1 MSTESRCIRAA
12 LAYAERFAFAVFPCS
27 PGGKTP
33 VTDHGFKDATKD
45 PERIRRLWA
54 TRRNANVGIATGAV
68 SGIIVLDVDPRHGGC
83 EALAL
88 LEEEHGRLLEV
99 PTVLTG
105 GGGTQLY
112 FRHPG
117 ISVRN
122 SAGLIGPG
130 LDVRA
135 DGGYVIGPPSTHP
148 NGCRYYWEFSSRIDE
163 IPIAD
168 APGWLLNLFSS
179 PPKVSQAA
187 SDSSSRLHS
196 CHIDFARLAAGVSEG
211 QRDIELFR
219 LACSLR
225 RRGYHRDLVE
235 GIVLDAASRC
245 HPPFP
250 QGEALRK
257 VASAWRYVV

>member
-1 MSTESRCIRAA
+1 
-12 LAYAERFAFAVFPCS
+12 LAYAERFGFAVFPCS
-27 PGGKTP
+27 RGGKTP
-33 VTDHGFKDATKD
+33 VTEHGFKDATKD
-45 PERIRRLWA
+45 PHQILRLWA
-54 TRRNANVGIATGAV
+54 TRPDANVGIATGAV
-68 SGIIVLDVDPRHGGC
+68 SGIIVLDVDPRHCGD

-88 LEEEHGRLLEV
+88 LEAEQGRLLDV

-117 ISVRN
+117 TSVRN
-122 SAGLIGPG
+122 SAGLIGPR

-135 DGGYVIGPPSTHP
+135 DGGYVIAPPSIHP
-148 NGCRYYWEFSSRIDE
+148 NGCRYYWEVSSRIDE

-168 APGWLLNLFSS
+168 APSWLLDLISS
-179 PPKVSQAA
+179 PPKASPAA
-187 SDSSSRLHS
+187 SDSSSRVHA
-196 CHIDFARLAAGVSEG
+196 CHIDFVRLAAGVSEG

-245 HPPFP
+245 YPPFP
-250 QGEALRK
+250 QREALRK
-257 VASAWRYVV
+257 VASAWRYAV